1 MTTKRLIAI
10 TFIFICTGFAW
21 SILGGALDQR
31 SRQASASAAG
41 GVAGA
46 WGPPLT
52 QTQPTAWYQSPGS
65 PGGQA
70 VIRPASSRI
79 DVGLTWEPKR
89 KGLVWF
95 RTYGLHFAGTYE
107 FANPTPI
114 PQTVYIQFRLPSAEA
129 SYNSFSF
136 LLDGKPTTANVSG
149 GEPIMEALTL
159 APGQTAVLQVGYRTR
174 GVDSWNYSFGED
186 TRVQKFQLA
195 MVTDFE
201 EIDFPAATSSPTQ
214 RNQEGGGWNLIW
226 DYQDEIGAR
235 GIGMAMPNVLNP
247 GPTASRIT
255 FFAPVSLLF
264 FFAVLVVLCM
274 VQRVDLHPMNFF
286 FLGAGCFAFQLLFAY
301 LVDLVPIGVA
311 FSLGAIVSL
320 VLVSGYLFL
329 AFGRRF
335 ATLAAVAQ
343 FTYMV
348 LFSYSFFFD
357 GLTGLTITIGA
368 ILTLAIL
375 MITTA
380 RIKWSERF
388 ARQDKPPTIPVGSV
402 GAI

>member
-1 MTTKRLIAI
+1 MTTKRLFAIA
-10 TFIFICTGFAW
+10 FIYLCTAIAW
-21 SILGGALDQR
+21 WILGGALDQR
-31 SRQASASAAG
+31 SQQASASAAG

-46 WGPPLT
+46 WGPPLM

-65 PGGQA
+65 PGGRA
-70 VIRPASSRI
+70 LIRPASSGV
-79 DVGLTWEPKR
+79 DVELKWEPRR

-95 RTYGLHFAGTYE
+95 RTYGLSFEGTYE

-114 PQTVYIQFRLPSAEA
+114 PQTVYVQFQLPSGEA
-129 SYNSFSF
+129 SYNSFSYS
-136 LLDGKPTTANVSG
+136 LEGKPTTSNVSG
-149 GEPIMEALTL
+149 GQPIMEAVLL
-159 APGQTAVLQVGYRTR
+159 GPGQAAKLQVGYRTR
-174 GVDSWNYSFGED
+174 GLDSWSYSFGED
-186 TRVQKFQLA
+186 TRVQKFHLA
-195 MVTDFE
+195 MSTDFE
-201 EIDFPAATSSPTQ
+201 EIDFPAGTSSPTE
-214 RNQEGGGWNLIW
+214 RVRDGSGWKLLWN
-226 DYQDEIGAR
+226 YQDEIGAR
-235 GIGMAMPNVLNP
+235 GIGMGMPNVLNP

-264 FFAVLVVLCM
+264 FFAVLIVLCM

-301 LVDLVPIGVA
+301 LVDLVSIGVA
-311 FSLGAIVSL
+311 FSLGAAVSL
-320 VLVSGYLFL
+320 ILVSGYLLL

-335 ATLAAVAQ
+335 ATLAAAAQ

-368 ILTLAIL
+368 ILTLALL
-375 MITTA
+375 MISTA

-388 ARQDKPPTIPVGSV
+388 AGNIPPKIPAGVV
-402 GAI
+402 ATP